1 MSFELLNQKLYLI
14 LIKIKSRMKP
24 TKLIISS
31 MNVVCQVR
39 NQTPNRI
46 TRKNVSKYGNF
57 YYFCHVEKGI
67 FE

>member
-1 MSFELLNQKLYLI
+1 
-14 LIKIKSRMKP
+14 MKP

-46 TRKNVSKYGNF
+46 TRKMFLNMETF
-57 YYFCHVEKGI
+57 II
-67 FE
+67 FAMLDKRILYEVF

>member
-1 MSFELLNQKLYLI
+1 
-14 LIKIKSRMKP
+14 MKP

-57 YYFCHVEKGI
+57 YYFCNVGQENLV
-67 FE
+67 